1 MRLILNL
8 EYVNA
13 NETLPLIFFLQT
25 GSFLL
30 EKKCPSFDLT
40 NDCTI

>member
-8 EYVNA
+8 EQVGA
-13 NETLPLIFFLQT
+13 NETLPLILFLQT
-25 GSFLL
+25 RSFLL
-30 EKKCPSFDLT
+30 EKKFPPFDIT